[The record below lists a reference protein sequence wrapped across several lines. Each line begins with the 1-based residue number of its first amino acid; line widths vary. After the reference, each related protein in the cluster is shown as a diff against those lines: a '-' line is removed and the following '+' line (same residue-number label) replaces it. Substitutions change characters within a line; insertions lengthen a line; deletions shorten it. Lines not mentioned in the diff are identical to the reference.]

1 MKAGAIRSSR
11 STGFQPCSGQ
21 SIPIRPTLSLSIS
34 PNRGDAV
41 REILGELKEDSI
53 LSVIPIIGLMKEA
66 DEDPALWDTYPIDDF
81 VSSPIRYAELLSRI
95 ALSMQRLQRIFDN
108 NPLTKLPGNTSIQR
122 AIERALGKPMAVCY
136 VDINHFKPYNDT
148 YGFSRGDDVIRM
160 VGRIMSNA
168 VRESGPGG
176 FAGHVGGDDYVF
188 IVPAERAEA
197 VCKTIIANFDVIAA
211 DLFDEEEKARGHYLA
226 KDRSGQEQKVPLLGL
241 AIAVVPTD
249 TPRMRHAG
257 AVVEAAADLKKL
269 AKKSPASAYVV
280 DRRRT

>member
-1 MKAGAIRSSR
+1 
-11 STGFQPCSGQ
+11 
-21 SIPIRPTLSLSIS
+21 
-34 PNRGDAV
+34 
-41 REILGELKEDSI
+41 
-53 LSVIPIIGLMKEA
+53 MKEA

-148 YGFSRGDDVIRM
+148 YGFSRGDDVIRI

-188 IVPAERAEA
+188 IVPADRAEA